1 MPRLAL
7 DLAAFGARYRN
18 LIVEKK
24 NLGTAQ
30 PGVASADN
38 PTLFQTVNVDR
49 ARISGIEFKGVWR
62 WGRVLQGELG
72 LPFAYG
78 RAWGADAG
86 TGRPLGA
93 IDPARLHLGLSYEAA
108 SWDLRLDLV
117 HRAAKEPGELESLTV
132 PKSDALQ
139 FTPPAATTLDLGG
152 QWRIATDL
160 RLGWSITNL
169 GARKYWNWA
178 DVQGLASNVTPL
190 VVDAYT
196 QPGRRLRLSLV
207 KDL

>member
-78 RAWGADAG
+78 RAWAPTPAPV
-86 TGRPLGA
+86 GRSA
-93 IDPARLHLGLSYEAA
+93 QSIR
-108 SWDLRLDLV
+108 
-117 HRAAKEPGELESLTV
+117 PGCTSV
-132 PKSDALQ
+132 
-139 FTPPAATTLDLGG
+139 
-152 QWRIATDL
+152 
-160 RLGWSITNL
+160 
-169 GARKYWNWA
+169 
-178 DVQGLASNVTPL
+178 
-190 VVDAYT
+190 
-196 QPGRRLRLSLV
+196 
-207 KDL
+207 

>member
-72 LPFAYG
+72 SPFAYG

-117 HRAAKEPGELESLTV
+117 HRAAKEPGELLRPSSNSASVIGGAFGLVLCTIGSVARGEV
-132 PKSDALQ
+132 PA
-139 FTPPAATTLDLGG
+139 
-152 QWRIATDL
+152 W
-160 RLGWSITNL
+160 
-169 GARKYWNWA
+169 
-178 DVQGLASNVTPL
+178 
-190 VVDAYT
+190 
-196 QPGRRLRLSLV
+196 
-207 KDL
+207 